1 VLCLFVC
8 LFTCLFC
15 LLACLLASCIRK
27 RAHLVIYF
35 EGSLEI
41 VYQSEVNVVL
51 YKKALFYAVVVF
63 LKKWLEIES
72 DIAISKRG
80 LNEC

>member
-1 VLCLFVC
+1 
-8 LFTCLFC
+8 
-15 LLACLLASCIRK
+15 
-27 RAHLVIYF
+27 LVIYF